1 MCRTLDV
8 SGFKHKDEGC
18 PCEVMV
24 RFADGDL
31 AHVDGWDSRSYN
43 NGDVPPPLP
52 SLEGAR
58 LVCPR
63 CRAEAPIPKQA

>member
-18 PCEVMV
+18 SYEVMV
-24 RFADGDL
+24 RFANGRLSSVESWFFRWQDGPEI
-31 AHVDGWDSRSYN
+31 SFE
-43 NGDVPPPLP
+43 PP

-63 CRAEAPIPKQA
+63 CGAEAPIPKQA